1 MKVASFVDY
10 LEFEFEGTV
19 NKNAVVLGD
28 VDNDGLN
35 ELIIGNENGLLA
47 VFKDENPRPV
57 CMATD
62 LGMISA
68 IAVGDVFN
76 SGSNSLVVV
85 TGCGQCYLY
94 DLDGETLGRFD
105 GEAPGGRSPE
115 KQTKRILTPTHTQR
129 IPSNVKMVLVGD
141 VNGDGFA
148 EMVVCLTDRVVRTYR
163 WVATGSQLGDRPRGK
178 LVGLNKW
185 ELGDQ
190 IGGITF
196 NQCRDGSPSL
206 LVAQPGG
213 TYFTLKVQPAGEDS
227 QLDPF
232 DENSSELLTKMSLD
246 YEPMA
251 SARLRNP
258 NIHTE
263 ICGNIRLS
271 KVRPGSTSSEM
282 DASEAL
288 RSHPVRLS
296 SNETDEYC
304 QYQSSTACSTTQTTL
319 SGENN
324 NTRTSGTLPQ
334 SNNNY
339 IQSSATLPQDHGD
352 SRTTA
357 TPPQGIINRKA
368 SSIVTQNA
376 NIDTQFSTTPPQ
388 KQENSKGN
396 MNMATQER
404 KREKEEAEIKKS
416 HKKTETKTVI
426 KEDTEITACESKKE
440 VRDDEKKG
448 EKTETKEAA
457 YKMREGENN
466 KTEIRDEKGIT
477 ETKEDENQKHQQQ
490 DNTATAQLHH
500 GYALATLD
508 GTLMLVQEGR
518 IQWNLQV
525 DHQLFAVCALD
536 VTGDGRD
543 EVVAC
548 AWDGNTYIVCEGTD
562 CVRFTF
568 HQPVSAF
575 TAGHYGV
582 KGRQV
587 SVCARREVSHPLSVC
602 NLYCCQSIQ
611 FLFLLNICR
620 QDTSFENS

>member
-1 MKVASFVDY
+1 MKVASFVNY

-57 CMATD
+57 CVATD

-76 SGSNSLVVV
+76 LGSNSLIVV

-94 DLDGETLGRFD
+94 DFEGEMLGRFE

-129 IPSNVKMVLVGD
+129 IPSNAKMVLVGD
-141 VNGDGFA
+141 VNGDSVA
-148 EMVVCLTDRVVRTYR
+148 EVVVCLTDRVVRTYR
-163 WVATGSQLGDRPRGK
+163 WVPTGAQLGGRPRGK

-196 NQCRDGSPSL
+196 NKCRDGSPSL

-213 TYFTLKVQPAGEDS
+213 TYFKVQPAGEDS

-232 DENSSELLTKMSLD
+232 DERSSERLTKMSLD
-246 YEPMA
+246 YEPLA

-271 KVRPGSTSSEM
+271 KVRPGSTSSET
-282 DASEAL
+282 DASEAH

-304 QYQSSTACSTTQTTL
+304 QYQSPPACSTTQTTL
-319 SGENN
+319 PGDNN
-324 NTRTSGTLPQ
+324 NTRTSAILPQ
-334 SNNNY
+334 SNNNNY
-339 IQSSATLPQDHGD
+339 IQSSAPPPQGQANSDNVRATTTLPQENMKK
-352 SRTTA
+352 RPT
-357 TPPQGIINRKA
+357 
-368 SSIVTQNA
+368 
-376 NIDTQFSTTPPQ
+376 TTPPRNNSDIQSNVNMGTRIQ
-388 KQENSKGN
+388 KREEDD
-396 MNMATQER
+396 ER
-404 KREKEEAEIKKS
+404 KKS
-416 HKKTETKTVI
+416 ESKTETRKSATKTGT
-426 KEDTEITACESKKE
+426 KEPGSKSETKE
-440 VRDDEKKG
+440 G
-448 EKTETKEAA
+448 ENKTET
-457 YKMREGENN
+457 RV
-466 KTEIRDEKGIT
+466 DEKVT
-477 ETKEDENQKHQQQ
+477 ETREDKGQKQYQLQQ
-490 DNTATAQLHH
+490 DNTTTLHH

-575 TAGHYGV
+575 TAGHYGI
-582 KGRQV
+582 KERQV
-587 SVCARREVSHPLSVC
+587 TCLVYVSFGTRVWVYHDLSVAPVVTRTLTDILQQYPRYHALLQRLPHSLHQSHPIALRHLHHYL
-602 NLYCCQSIQ
+602 LYGPFQ
-611 FLFLLNICR
+611 
-620 QDTSFENS
+620 